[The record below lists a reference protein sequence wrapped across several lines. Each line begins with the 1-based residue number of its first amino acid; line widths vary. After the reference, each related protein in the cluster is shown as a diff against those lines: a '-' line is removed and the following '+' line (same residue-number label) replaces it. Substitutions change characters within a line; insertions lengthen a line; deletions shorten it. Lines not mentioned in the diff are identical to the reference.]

1 MNHRPYRTPSRL
13 IIFLVSQFHVETT
26 PTWLTPG
33 QKLWCNC
40 SHQHNPHHCRRR
52 KGESLYAKRGRP
64 CYRARVC
71 PMNLFSASLAD
82 YQHPFCCC
90 CSIFVTLTS
99 RLVLNLR
106 MEHERSALAGYTTS
120 RFASVG
126 AGIGVGTGTAGMN
139 FATRVFANFTVDMD
153 CEEGSVYSDSE
164 ESYEMSD
171 SITSRGSGSC
181 QL

>member
-1 MNHRPYRTPSRL
+1 
-13 IIFLVSQFHVETT
+13 
-26 PTWLTPG
+26 
-33 QKLWCNC
+33 
-40 SHQHNPHHCRRR
+40 
-52 KGESLYAKRGRP
+52 
-64 CYRARVC
+64 
-71 PMNLFSASLAD
+71 MNLFSASLAD
-82 YQHPFCCC
+82 YQHTFCCC

-139 FATRVFANFTVDMD
+139 FATRVLTNFTVDMD